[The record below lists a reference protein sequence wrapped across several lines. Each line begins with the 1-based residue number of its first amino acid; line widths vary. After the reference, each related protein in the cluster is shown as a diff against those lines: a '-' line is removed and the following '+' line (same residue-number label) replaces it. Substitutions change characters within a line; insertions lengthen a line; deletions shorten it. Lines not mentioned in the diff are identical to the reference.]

1 LMANAFSLIHRNVIE
16 CAPIARVLMQLFF
29 LRRHRRDHVVN
40 EQSVPARVLHTCES
54 KLIFH
59 LFEDDIGVAG
69 KVVGHH
75 KIGLGL
81 YVVPRVDADL
91 ATGTGQYF
99 FCDGRT
105 QNNALQAMATDASA
119 RDARPFKCLP
129 QSSHGV
135 ERLWLVQH
143 GPALQ

>member
-1 LMANAFSLIHRNVIE
+1 LS
-16 CAPIARVLMQLFF
+16 
-29 LRRHRRDHVVN
+29 
-40 EQSVPARVLHTCES
+40 
-54 KLIFH
+54 
-59 LFEDDIGVAG
+59 
-69 KVVGHH
+69 
-75 KIGLGL
+75 
-81 YVVPRVDADL
+81 
-91 ATGTGQYF
+91 TGAGQYF